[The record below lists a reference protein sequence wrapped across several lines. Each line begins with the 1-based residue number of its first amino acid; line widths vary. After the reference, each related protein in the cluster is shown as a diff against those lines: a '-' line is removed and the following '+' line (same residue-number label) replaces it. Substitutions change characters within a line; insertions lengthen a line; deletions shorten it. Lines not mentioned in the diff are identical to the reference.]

1 MAEAPREIQV
11 LQIRTLSKSYGR
23 LEVLRGL
30 DLDVHPGEICGLL
43 GRNGAG
49 KTTLVSIVAGLCPA
63 DGGSVRIDGLDAFR
77 DMGHIRDRLGVAP
90 QDLGIYPTLSVRANL
105 EFFGGLHGVRGRDLR
120 RRIDEVAE
128 ELSLQDLLSRRA
140 GTLSGGQ
147 KRRLHTAVALLHRSK
162 LLFLDE
168 PTVGADVVTRGDLL
182 AAVQRRARE
191 GCAVVYA
198 THHLAEVEDM
208 GGSVAILEGG
218 VIRERGD
225 LASVVARHGRSTAEL
240 EFAGEAPVL
249 DGWEHDGAFIR
260 MAAPDPARAAAAA
273 IASLDGA
280 AARLRNVRIVPA
292 NLQSAYLAVT
302 GHAPDPA
309 GSETEH
315 VHAVA

>member
-1 MAEAPREIQV
+1 V
-11 LQIRTLSKSYGR
+11 LQIRGLRKSYGR
-23 LEVLRGL
+23 LQVLRGL
-30 DLDVHPGEICGLL
+30 DLDVRPGEICGLL

-49 KTTLVSIVAGLCPA
+49 KTTLVSVVSGLLAA
-63 DGGSVRIDGLDAFR
+63 DGGSVRIDGHDAFR
-77 DMGHIRDRLGVAP
+77 DMRRIRDRLGVAP

-105 EFFGGLHGVRGRDLR
+105 EFFGGLNGVRGSELR
-120 RRIDEVAE
+120 RRIAEVAE

-147 KRRLHTAVALLHRSK
+147 KRRLHTALALLHRAR

-168 PTVGADVVTRGDLL
+168 PTVGADVVSRGELL
-182 AAVQRRARE
+182 AAVKRLAGN

-208 GGSVAILEGG
+208 GASVAILEGG
-218 VIRERGD
+218 MIRERGD

-249 DGWEHDGAFIR
+249 DGWERDGAFVR
-260 MAAPDPARAAAAA
+260 RVAPDPARAVAAA
-273 IASLDGA
+273 IASLDA
-280 AARLRNVRIVPA
+280 AATRLRNVRIVPA
-292 NLQSAYLAVT
+292 NLESAYLAVT

-309 GSETEH
+309 GTERERAD
-315 VHAVA
+315 AVA

>member
-1 MAEAPREIQV
+1 V
-11 LQIRTLSKSYGR
+11 LQIRGLSKSYGR

-30 DLDVHPGEICGLL
+30 DLDVRPGEICGLL

-49 KTTLVSIVAGLCPA
+49 KTTLVSIVSGLGAA

-77 DMGHIRDRLGVAP
+77 DMRRIRSRIGVAP

-105 EFFGGLHGVRGRDLR
+105 ECFGGLNGVRGKELH
-120 RRIDEVAE
+120 RRITDVAE

-147 KRRLHTAVALLHRSK
+147 KRRLHTALALLHRAR

-168 PTVGADVVTRGDLL
+168 PTVGADVVSRGELL
-182 AAVQRRARE
+182 AAVKRLSSD

-208 GGSVAILEGG
+208 GASVAILEGG
-218 VIRERGD
+218 VIQERGD

-249 DGWEHDGAFIR
+249 DGWENDGAFIR
-260 MAAPDPARAAAAA
+260 RGAPDPARAAAAA
-273 IASLDGA
+273 IASLGGA
-280 AARLRNVRIVPA
+280 ATRLRNVRIVPA
-292 NLQSAYLAVT
+292 NLESAYLAVT
-302 GHAPDPA
+302 GHLPEPI
-309 GSETEH
+309 GSDLERLD
-315 VHAVA
+315 AVA

>member
-1 MAEAPREIQV
+1 MLR
-11 LQIRTLSKSYGR
+11 IRGLLKAYGD

-30 DLDVHPGEICGLL
+30 DLDVRPGEICGLL

-49 KTTLVSIVAGLCPA
+49 KTTLVSIVSGLCAA

-77 DMGHIRDRLGVAP
+77 DMRTIRTSLGVAP

-105 EFFGGLHGVRGRDLR
+105 EFFGGLNGVQGRELR
-120 RRIDEVAE
+120 RAIAEVAE

-147 KRRLHTAVALLHRSK
+147 KRRLHTALALLHRSS

-168 PTVGADVVTRGDLL
+168 PTVGADVVTRGELL
-182 AAVQRRARE
+182 AAVKRRAGD
-191 GCAVVYA
+191 GCAVIYA
-198 THHLAEVEDM
+198 THHLTEIENM
-208 GGSVAILEGG
+208 GASVAILEGG

-225 LASVVARHGRSTAEL
+225 LASVVARHSRATAEL

-249 DGWEHDGAFIR
+249 EGWQQDGAFIR
-260 MAAPDPARAAAAA
+260 LAAPDPARAVAAA

-280 AARLRNVRIVPA
+280 ATRLRNVRIVPA
-292 NLQSAYLAVT
+292 SLETAYLAVT
-302 GHAPDPA
+302 GRPPEPTGMDL
-309 GSETEH
+309 ED
-315 VHAVA
+315 VDAVA

>member
-1 MAEAPREIQV
+1 M
-11 LQIRTLSKSYGR
+11 LSIRGLMKAYGD

-30 DLDVHPGEICGLL
+30 DLDVRPGEICGLL

-49 KTTLVSIVAGLCPA
+49 KTTLVSIVSGLCAA

-77 DMGHIRDRLGVAP
+77 DMRRIRNRMGVAP

-105 EFFGGLHGVRGRDLR
+105 EFFGGLNGVQGRELR
-120 RRIDEVAE
+120 RAIAEVAE

-147 KRRLHTAVALLHRSK
+147 KRRLHTALALLHRSS

-168 PTVGADVVTRGDLL
+168 PTVGADVVTRGELL
-182 AAVQRRARE
+182 AAVKRRAGD
-191 GCAVVYA
+191 GCAVIYA
-198 THHLAEVEDM
+198 THHLTEIENM
-208 GGSVAILEGG
+208 GASVAILEGG

-225 LASVVARHGRSTAEL
+225 LASVVARHGRATAEL

-249 DGWEHDGAFIR
+249 EGWQQDGAFIR
-260 MAAPDPARAAAAA
+260 LAAPDPARAVAAA

-280 AARLRNVRIVPA
+280 ATRLRNVRIVPA
-292 NLQSAYLAVT
+292 SLETAYLAVT
-302 GHAPDPA
+302 GRPPEPTGMDL
-309 GSETEH
+309 ED
-315 VHAVA
+315 VDAVA

>member
-1 MAEAPREIQV
+1 M
-11 LQIRTLSKSYGR
+11 LQIRGLRKSYGR
-23 LEVLRGL
+23 LQVLRGL
-30 DLDVHPGEICGLL
+30 DLDVRPGEICGLL

-49 KTTLVSIVAGLCPA
+49 KTTLVSVVAGLLAA

-77 DMGHIRDRLGVAP
+77 DMRRIRDRVGVAP

-105 EFFGGLHGVRGRDLR
+105 EFFGGLNGVRGSGLR
-120 RRIDEVAE
+120 RRIAEVAE
-128 ELSLQDLLSRRA
+128 ELSLQGLLSRRA

-147 KRRLHTAVALLHRSK
+147 KRRLHTALALLHRAR

-168 PTVGADVVTRGDLL
+168 PTVGADVVSRGELL
-182 AAVQRRARE
+182 AAVKRLAGN

-208 GGSVAILEGG
+208 GASVAILEGG
-218 VIRERGD
+218 VIQERGD

-249 DGWEHDGAFIR
+249 DGWEHDGAFVR
-260 MAAPDPARAAAAA
+260 RVAPDPARAVAAA
-273 IASLDGA
+273 IASLDVA
-280 AARLRNVRIVPA
+280 ATRLRNVRIVPA
-292 NLQSAYLAVT
+292 NLESAYLAVT

-309 GSETEH
+309 GTERERAD
-315 VHAVA
+315 AVA

>member
-1 MAEAPREIQV
+1 M
-11 LQIRTLSKSYGR
+11 LQIRGLRKSYGR
-23 LEVLRGL
+23 LQVLRGL
-30 DLDVHPGEICGLL
+30 DLDVRPGEICGLL

-49 KTTLVSIVAGLCPA
+49 KTTLVSVVAGLLAA

-77 DMGHIRDRLGVAP
+77 DMRRIRDRVGVAP

-105 EFFGGLHGVRGRDLR
+105 EFFGGLNGVRGSGLR
-120 RRIDEVAE
+120 RRIAEVAE
-128 ELSLQDLLSRRA
+128 ELSLQGLLSRRA

-147 KRRLHTAVALLHRSK
+147 KRRLHTALALLHRAR

-168 PTVGADVVTRGDLL
+168 PTVGADVVSRGELL
-182 AAVQRRARE
+182 AAVKRLAGN

-208 GGSVAILEGG
+208 GASVAILEGG
-218 VIRERGD
+218 VIQERGD

-249 DGWEHDGAFIR
+249 DGWEHDGAFVR
-260 MAAPDPARAAAAA
+260 RVAPDPARAVAAA
-273 IASLDGA
+273 IASLDA
-280 AARLRNVRIVPA
+280 AATRLRNVRIVPA
-292 NLQSAYLAVT
+292 NLESAYLAVT

-309 GSETEH
+309 GTERERAD
-315 VHAVA
+315 AVA